1 MATTQIKD
9 KDGSVLSLIVEDY
22 IENGRPVSSGRIAR
36 KKPFKGSSAT
46 IRNIMARLEKEGYL
60 YQPHASSGRI
70 PTDRG
75 LKFYVKNLM
84 AGILS
89 HSDEAVFLR
98 NKAVDSKGNLDS
110 LLDDVSRILAEHS
123 DNLGFVISPHISRVV
138 FRHLRFIK
146 LAENKVMAV
155 LVTPSHMVLT
165 ETVEARQPFTQ
176 TELDRASLHI
186 NRNYS
191 GRSLYYVRDV
201 LTRELPR
208 TKAKYES
215 VLDKLIA
222 LIRACTMS
230 QDDEQRIH
238 IQGASRL
245 LRKTNVFDMSKLQSM
260 FQSFEEKACLAK
272 LLSDFISLDRVK
284 VLIGSEIN
292 FPNVPDCSLV
302 LSHYG
307 YDDQVL
313 GSLGIIGPKRIPYD
327 RIIPLV
333 DSMAKGLSRAL
344 ASTSGDVV
352 L

>member
-1 MATTQIKD
+1 MAKLQFKD
-9 KDGSVLSLIVEDY
+9 KDKSVLSLIVEDY
-22 IENGRPVSSGRIAR
+22 IENGRPVSSGQISR
-36 KKPFKGSSAT
+36 KTRFKGSPAT
-46 IRNIMARLEKEGYL
+46 IRNIMARLEKDGFL
-60 YQPHASSGRI
+60 HQPHTSSGRI
-70 PTDRG
+70 PTDKG
-75 LKFYVKNLM
+75 LKYYVNNLL
-84 AGILS
+84 AGIQQP
-89 HSDEAVFLR
+89 SDDAMFLR
-98 NKAVDSKGNLDS
+98 NKAAESKGHLGS

-123 DNLGFVISPHISRVV
+123 DNVGFVISPHIARVV

-165 ETVEARQPFTQ
+165 ETVEARHLFTQ

-191 GRSLYYVRDV
+191 GRSLHHVRDV
-201 LTRELPR
+201 LLRELPR
-208 TKAKYES
+208 TKAKYEN

-222 LIRACTMS
+222 LIRACTLT
-230 QDDEQRIH
+230 QDEEHRIH

-245 LRKTNVFDMSKLQSM
+245 LGKADVFEMDKLQSI
-260 FQSFEEKACLAK
+260 FQSIEEKACLTK